1 VAALQSSPSASPAAF
16 AASAAADATDDYPIP
31 HRMIIT
37 TCTAEQILAAA
48 KDFAPIYY
56 QRYIIDKHNK
66 PPEVQQ
72 AAIDSA
78 HYFYALSPADRRAYS
93 EQMATNFADPMTTA
107 WPNWAKIFF
116 NNKGVAAKESQAGQS
131 TREGAAR
138 EPAAQYGNPHGAPRS
153 CRRDRHI
160 DPGPSVGNRQLS
172 DRGVETVTDCSP
184 NCCHRCG
191 GVQPVELFLRG
202 PRDDGGHSA

>member
-1 VAALQSSPSASPAAF
+1 MNGLRRHRLRTVLRGGVAIIGLGIFGVAFAGPAAG
-16 AASAAADATDDYPIP
+16 DATDDYPIP

-48 KDFAPIYY
+48 RDFAPIYY

-78 HYFYALSPADRRAYS
+78 HYFYSLSPQDRRAYS
-93 EQMATNFADPMTTA
+93 EQMVTNFADPMTAA

-116 NNKGVAAKESQAGQS
+116 NNKGVAAKETDNCANYPPDD
-131 TREGAAR
+131 A
-138 EPAAQYGNPHGAPRS
+138 
-153 CRRDRHI
+153 
-160 DPGPSVGNRQLS
+160 SVW
-172 DRGVETVTDCSP
+172 
-184 NCCHRCG
+184 
-191 GVQPVELFLRG
+191 
-202 PRDDGGHSA
+202 DG